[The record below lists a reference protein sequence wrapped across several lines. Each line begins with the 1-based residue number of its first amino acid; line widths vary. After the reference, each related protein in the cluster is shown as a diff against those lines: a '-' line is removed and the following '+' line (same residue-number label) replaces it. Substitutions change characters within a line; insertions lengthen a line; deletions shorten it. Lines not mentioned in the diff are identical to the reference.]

1 MALLIF
7 LLFLIVGILGAGL
20 GYYLGKQERQQTDI
34 NPKLYRSAAE
44 LLKDMINLNVVTTDE
59 IPMLPPAIR
68 TRVEDWLEDH
78 RKHHERRK

>member
-7 LLFLIVGILGAGL
+7 LLFLTVGILGAGL

-34 NPKLYRSAAE
+34 SPKLYRSAAE

-68 TRVEDWLEDH
+68 IRVEDWLEDH